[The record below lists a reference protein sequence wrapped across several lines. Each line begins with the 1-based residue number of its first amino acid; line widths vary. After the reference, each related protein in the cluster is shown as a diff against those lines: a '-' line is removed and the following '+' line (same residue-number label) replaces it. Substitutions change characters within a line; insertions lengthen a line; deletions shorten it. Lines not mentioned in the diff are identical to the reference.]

1 MRSGDWRAAVV
12 ILVAADLGLQAAGT
26 ALLQWL
32 PHATGMR
39 LGRGDRQSCGGYGA
53 HEQQNQQ

>member
-1 MRSGDWRAAVV
+1 V
-12 ILVAADLGLQAAGT
+12 ILVAADLGLQAAGIV
-26 ALLQWL
+26 LLQWL

-39 LGRGDRQSCGGYGA
+39 FRRRDRQRCGGDGA